1 MVSLIP
7 SNKKHNTCTIST
19 FVSARPDIFQKKK
32 KSINLTKKMLMEG
45 LSAHYDKIRG
55 EILLGFKVK
64 GDIATALYFRPP
76 CARAQGG

>member
-1 MVSLIP
+1 
-7 SNKKHNTCTIST
+7 
-19 FVSARPDIFQKKK
+19 
-32 KSINLTKKMLMEG
+32 MEG

-76 CARAQGG
+76 CARAPGGGGEGGLREKCNLPFFLILHI

>member
-1 MVSLIP
+1 
-7 SNKKHNTCTIST
+7 
-19 FVSARPDIFQKKK
+19 
-32 KSINLTKKMLMEG
+32 MLMEG

-76 CARAQGG
+76 CARAGGGLREKCNLPFFLILHIWWKICSLDNVLVRI

>member
-1 MVSLIP
+1 
-7 SNKKHNTCTIST
+7 
-19 FVSARPDIFQKKK
+19 
-32 KSINLTKKMLMEG
+32 MLMEG

-76 CARAQGG
+76 CAHARGGGGGVKREVQFALLFNFTYLMKNL

>member
-1 MVSLIP
+1 
-7 SNKKHNTCTIST
+7 
-19 FVSARPDIFQKKK
+19 
-32 KSINLTKKMLMEG
+32 MLMEG

-76 CARAQGG
+76 CAGGRVG

>member
-1 MVSLIP
+1 M
-7 SNKKHNTCTIST
+7 HNINVCQCTSRH
-19 FVSARPDIFQKKK
+19 FSKKKK

-76 CARAQGG
+76 CARAGGWGGRGG

>member
-1 MVSLIP
+1 
-7 SNKKHNTCTIST
+7 
-19 FVSARPDIFQKKK
+19 
-32 KSINLTKKMLMEG
+32 MLMEG

-76 CARAQGG
+76 CAGGGGGGVGEGRLREKCNLPFFLILHIWWKICSLDNVLVRI